1 MALST
6 TQSIW
11 RSGGGD
17 QSRTAY
23 CGSGVMVAEFYIDP
37 AGTDADIAKVSD
49 AANAPEVILPAGAVI
64 LEIQANAAGTGGT
77 TPTFDMG
84 WIGYSDS
91 SQLDA
96 DGLIALGDADAGKQ
110 VWNFASATAGDDLG
124 LVMQAN
130 QMVKITGGGTTGD
143 KATGGTITG
152 KIIYYVTDPLLGQQN
167 V

>member
-17 QSRTAY
+17 QTRTAY

-37 AGTDADIAKVSD
+37 AGDDTDVAKVSS
-49 AANAPEVILPAGAVI
+49 AAGAADLILPAGAVI
-64 LEIQANAAGTGGT
+64 LEIQADAAGTGGT
-77 TPTFDMG
+77 TPLFDMG
-84 WIGYSDS
+84 WIGYTDS
-91 SQLDA
+91 AQNDPNGLLSGADA
-96 DGLIALGDADAGKQ
+96 DVGKQ
-110 VWNFASATAGDDLG
+110 VWNWTAAEAGDDLG
-124 LVMQAN
+124 LVMQAS

-152 KIIYYVTDPLLGQQN
+152 KIIYFVTDPLVGQQN